1 MNWPSVVVLRRR
13 RRSVGSDVAG
23 CRVLARAY
31 HILNQLLGVGAGGDF
46 LADFSAAV
54 LELIRMLKD
63 GGAPVVLITH
73 VMPSCPMS
81 GAVARKL
88 LDRRGHAGKADLQR
102 VQRLPRMLAQ
112 ALVIERLNE
121 AAEAAR

>member
-54 LELIRMLKD
+54 LELIRMLKE

-81 GAVARKL
+81 GAGRS
-88 LDRRGHAGKADLQR
+88 KASRSPRSCWESGLQR
-102 VQRLPRMLAQ
+102 VQRLPWMLAQ
-112 ALVIERLNE
+112 ALVIKRLD
-121 AAEAAR
+121 EAARGAG

>member
-54 LELIRMLKD
+54 LELIRVLKD

-81 GAVARKL
+81 GAGRS
-88 LDRRGHAGKADLQR
+88 KASR
-102 VQRLPRMLAQ
+102 SPRSCWESGSAASPASAVIALAC
-112 ALVIERLNE
+112 VIERLDE